1 MTMTTTMTRRDL
13 VSFIRRHRWG
23 VVSSLA
29 TAGGGPQSAVVG
41 VAVNEQLELCF
52 DTLASTRKAQNLR
65 RDPRVS
71 VVIGW
76 DEEQTVQYEGSAD
89 EPTGA
94 ELAELWNHY
103 FARFPDGPSRLSWPG
118 IIYFRIRPTWIR
130 FSDFRAP
137 VDGAVGGPRVIERSG
152 ADWRRS

>member
-1 MTMTTTMTRRDL
+1 MTRQDTRQGTRQDL

-41 VAVNEQLELCF
+41 IAVDDQLELCF
-52 DTLASTRKAQNLR
+52 DTLGDTRKAQNLR

-76 DEEQTVQYEGSAD
+76 DDEQTVQYEGTAD
-89 EPTGA
+89 EPAGA
-94 ELAELWNHY
+94 ELAALRAHY

-118 IIYFRIRPTWIR
+118 ITYFRIRPTWIR
-130 FSDFRAP
+130 FSDFRA
-137 VDGAVGGPRVIERSG
+137 AGGPLVIERSG
-152 ADWRRS
+152 VDWGRS